1 MRRWKNWIDGKGTE
15 RAAGE
20 MTGSENPA
28 SVDTITEVPN
38 STPEDVDRAV
48 QAAKRAF
55 YDGRWTGLLRGERQR
70 MLWRLGELVEQRA
83 EELARVE
90 SENTGKP
97 FKYLSLGM
105 DLPAAI
111 DHLRFFAA
119 CTRDTFWDEAGEYLP
134 NC

>member
-1 MRRWKNWIDGKGTE
+1 MKRWKNWIDGKWTE
-15 RAAGE
+15 NAGGE
-20 MTGSENPA
+20 MTAIENPA
-28 SVDTITEVPN
+28 TGETIAEVPN

-70 MLWRLGELVEQRA
+70 MIWRLGELVEQRA

-105 DLPAAI
+105 DIPAVV
-111 DHLRFFAA
+111 DHLRFFSG
-119 CTRDTFWDEAGEYLP
+119 CTRDTYGDEAGEYL
-134 NC
+134 